1 LVAQDAKDM
10 DKSVQEDENKATVD
24 EVIKGV
30 KGLFK

>member
-1 LVAQDAKDM
+1 M
-10 DKSVQEDENKATVD
+10 DKNVQEDENKATVD